1 MTSSQLERIRRDKC
15 KVGALWH
22 IYHPNDIDKI
32 RHFIHKVLNESGQTL
47 PSGHDPIHDQAMYLD
62 KNMRKRLF
70 QVRYKTVETSG
81 LLGDIFNRNL
91 KRNQSDYFLPPVET
105 LITT

>member
-1 MTSSQLERIRRDKC
+1 MERIRKDRC

-47 PSGHDPIHDQAMYLD
+47 PPGHDPIHDQAMYLD

-70 QVRYKTVETSG
+70 QV
-81 LLGDIFNRNL
+81 DHIFV
-91 KRNQSDYFLPPVET
+91 KKKFYFKLSRF
-105 LITT
+105 LSKSFK